1 MNHAPTNSANII
13 MMAERTICILMLV
26 QKILF
31 NRILF
36 PRPNSKVM
44 KREIELVSDAETNAN
59 MATNPPT
66 TLYIP

>member
-31 NRILF
+31 NRILS
-36 PRPNSKVM
+36 PRPSSKVM
-44 KREIELVSDAETNAN
+44 KREIEFVSDAETNAN

>member
-1 MNHAPTNSANII
+1 
-13 MMAERTICILMLV
+13 MLV

-31 NRILF
+31 NRILS
-36 PRPNSKVM
+36 PRPSSKVM
-44 KREIELVSDAETNAN
+44 KREIEFVSDAETNAN

>member
-13 MMAERTICILMLV
+13 MMAERTICILILV

-31 NRILF
+31 NRILS
-36 PRPNSKVM
+36 PRPSSKVM
-44 KREIELVSDAETNAN
+44 KREIEFVSDAETNAN